1 MIYHTQRAEDWRDVA
16 KKIIAALPE
25 RQGATVL
32 RMQGTLGA
40 GKTTCTQA
48 IAQELGVQEHVTSPT
63 FVLMQLYEA
72 THPRFNRLVHI
83 DAYRLEDSEEA
94 AVLRLPEYFADP
106 RTFMVVEWPE
116 NLEGLL
122 PEDAITVK
130 IDIVHEGRSITI
142 A

>member
-1 MIYHTQRAEDWRDVA
+1 M
-16 KKIIAALPE
+16 
-25 RQGATVL
+25 
-32 RMQGTLGA
+32 
-40 GKTTCTQA
+40 
-48 IAQELGVQEHVTSPT
+48 
-63 FVLMQLYEA
+63 
-72 THPRFNRLVHI
+72 HI

-94 AVLRLPEYFADP
+94 TVLRLPEYFADP
-106 RTFMVVEWPE
+106 RTLMVVEWPE